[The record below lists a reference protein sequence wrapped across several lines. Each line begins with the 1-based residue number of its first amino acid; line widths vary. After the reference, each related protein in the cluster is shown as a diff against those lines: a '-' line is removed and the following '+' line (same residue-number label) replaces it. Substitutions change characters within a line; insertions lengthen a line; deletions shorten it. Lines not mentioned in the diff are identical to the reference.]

1 MIKLKLSTLVFAS
14 LAICIGGLANAQDSS
29 AKARGWLSWR
39 GPQQNGTSME
49 KGLPEQF
56 DLDGKNGSW
65 SYDLSSRGTPV
76 VANGRVYSLGY
87 EGEGPELQELL
98 ICLDEKTGEK
108 VWEYRWKDFLT
119 DVIYYRFS
127 IASPTIDAETGNVY
141 CLSSAGLFNCFSAD
155 GALLWQHSLMEEIG
169 RLTFPNGR
177 TGSSIIDD
185 DLVIIHVA
193 TSSWGPQG
201 PARDRFY
208 AFDKMTGETVWGSTP
223 GGPPKDSSFSMP
235 VLANQDGKRVLYAG
249 LAGGHLVCINA
260 RTGEPIWR
268 FQMSI
273 GGMSSSP
280 LLYGNSVIATH
291 GKENLD
297 SSAIGR
303 MVALPIGKEPAA
315 GEAAL
320 TLSTSDELW
329 RAPLTAFTSSPVL
342 VGDRVYQTVHTGEL
356 VCVNAESGE
365 VLWHEKLAPDQIHA
379 SPAFGDGKLY
389 VPMNNGSVYI
399 VRGSDGG
406 PEILDKAQL
415 EGNILAAPAIANG
428 RIYINTTEKIY
439 SFAGDAAGAAP
450 THQTLEA
457 LPVGAATQLQ
467 VIPADIVI
475 VQGEEVSFRARSLD
489 AEGQTVKDGV
499 SGVSWSN
506 LPASG
511 YSIAADGRLKVAA
524 DAPLAAF
531 VMQAEADGMT
541 GTARVR
547 IVPKLPFSEDFESA
561 KMRPDPKVEGETF
574 AMPGPSWIGA
584 AIKWEV
590 REREG
595 DKVFAKTLTNP
606 LFQRSLSFFG
616 YPSMSNYTLEAD
628 VLTDGNRRIKS
639 DVGLINQR
647 YIIRLRGNHQAI
659 SVSSNEELFNVKVPF
674 KIKINTWYRL
684 KTRVDVLEDG
694 TGMIRAKAW
703 PRGEDEPAA
712 WTIEVPHSQPHTHG
726 APGLYGF
733 TPQSRFKVYVDNI
746 SVTAND

>member
-1 MIKLKLSTLVFAS
+1 MIKLKLATVVLASFSLGFAD
-14 LAICIGGLANAQDSS
+14 LAQAQD

-39 GPQQNGTSME
+39 GPQQNGTSTE
-49 KGLPEQF
+49 TDLPEQF

-65 SYDLSSRGTPV
+65 SFALSSRGTPV
-76 VANGRVYSLGY
+76 VANGRVYTMGY
-87 EGEGPELQELL
+87 LGEGSELQEM
-98 ICLDEKTGEK
+98 IVCLDEKTGQ
-108 VWEYRWKDFLT
+108 VIWEHRWKDFLT

-141 CLSSAGLFNCFSAD
+141 TLSSAGLFTCFSAD
-155 GALLWQHSLMEEIG
+155 GEIIWQHSMMEKYG

-177 TGSSIIDD
+177 TGSAVIDD

-208 AFDKMTGETVWGSTP
+208 AFDKKTGESVWGATP
-223 GGPPKDSSFSMP
+223 GGPPKDASFSMP
-235 VLANQDGKRVLYAG
+235 VLANLDGRRVLFAG

-260 RTGEPIWR
+260 RTGESLWR

-280 LLYGNSVIATH
+280 ILYKDSVIAIH

-303 MVALPIGKEPAA
+303 MIALPIGKGAKP
-315 GEAAL
+315 GESVRN
-320 TLSTSDELW
+320 LSTEDELW

-356 VCVNAESGE
+356 VCINAETGE

-406 PEILDKAQL
+406 PEVLDKTQL

-428 RIYINTTEKIY
+428 RVFINTTERIY
-439 SFAGDAAGAAP
+439 SFAGASTAGTAASFSALP
-450 THQTLEA
+450 A
-457 LPVGAATQLQ
+457 LPVGDATRLQ
-467 VIPADIVI
+467 IIPADIVI
-475 VQGEEVSFRARSLD
+475 EQGKSVSFRVRSLD
-489 AEGQTVKDGV
+489 AEGQTVRDGV
-499 SGVSWSN
+499 GNISWSN
-506 LPASG
+506 MPSEG
-511 YSIAADGRLKVAA
+511 YSMSDSGELGVAP

-531 VMQAEADGMT
+531 VMMAEVDGMK

-547 IVPKLPFSEDFESA
+547 IVPKLPFIEDFESA
-561 KMRPDPKVEGETF
+561 VMRPDPKVEGETF
-574 AMPGPSWIGA
+574 AMPGPNWIGA

-595 DKVFAKTLTNP
+595 GKVFAKTLANP

-616 YPSMSNYTLEAD
+616 YPSMSNYTLAAD

-639 DVGLINQR
+639 DVGLLNQR
-647 YIIRLRGNHQAI
+647 YLIRLRGNHQAL

-674 KIKINTWYRL
+674 QFKVNTWYRL
-684 KTRVDVLEDG
+684 KTRVDILDDG
-694 TGMIRAKAW
+694 TGMVRAKAW
-703 PRGEDEPAA
+703 PRDEDEPAE
-712 WTIEVPHSQPHTHG
+712 WTIEV
-726 APGLYGF
+726 
-733 TPQSRFKVYVDNI
+733 
-746 SVTAND
+746 